1 MLVIEK
7 NDNPK
12 VLGGVVK
19 LVLLRSV
26 CRIFLKIN
34 MQPSFI
40 VACQQPTIFR
50 PCGLALYL
58 KGINIDLYM
67 TKAFTDHQVMGI
79 FFVHQLFGVLQSLK
93 PVTIHAI
100 IQPFTAVLI
109 LFCVTIQISPFVT
122 VGRNCY
128 NESDIITK
136 SLSWIVVINQSNDSL
151 ILVSLRTLR
160 FHDRGHDY
168 WKVHYAT
175 SLNTH

>member
-50 PCGLALYL
+50 PCDLALYL

-67 TKAFTDHQVMGI
+67 TKAFTDH
-79 FFVHQLFGVLQSLK
+79 
-93 PVTIHAI
+93 
-100 IQPFTAVLI
+100 
-109 LFCVTIQISPFVT
+109 
-122 VGRNCY
+122 
-128 NESDIITK
+128 
-136 SLSWIVVINQSNDSL
+136 
-151 ILVSLRTLR
+151 
-160 FHDRGHDY
+160 
-168 WKVHYAT
+168 
-175 SLNTH
+175 

>member
-58 KGINIDLYM
+58 KDINIDLYM
-67 TKAFTDHQVMGI
+67 TKAFTDH
-79 FFVHQLFGVLQSLK
+79 
-93 PVTIHAI
+93 
-100 IQPFTAVLI
+100 
-109 LFCVTIQISPFVT
+109 
-122 VGRNCY
+122 
-128 NESDIITK
+128 
-136 SLSWIVVINQSNDSL
+136 
-151 ILVSLRTLR
+151 
-160 FHDRGHDY
+160 
-168 WKVHYAT
+168 
-175 SLNTH
+175 